1 MHPDIDK
8 LPHRGDDPQTRAVVQ
23 RLRDLPDGFQP
34 PYDWA
39 EFQRRAE
46 VLRSTGPSQHGR
58 RYAALAACFALLV
71 AGLALWIRFGATDTR
86 SMVAASSAQEEGSIQ
101 PAARGAQAE
110 LRAEWLERWE
120 EPVIV
125 RVGSRLATAELE
137 DRIAY
142 VDDLL
147 SAERADDPQPE
158 RVAQLQRERERLA
171 QSLIQLRYAEV
182 LTARLP

>member
-8 LPHRGDDPQTRAVVQ
+8 LPDRGDDPQTRAVVQ

-39 EFQRRAE
+39 EFQRRAAA
-46 VLRSTGPSQHGR
+46 LRNAEPSGQGR
-58 RYAALAACFALLV
+58 RYAALAACFALVV
-71 AGLALWIRFGATDTR
+71 AGLALWIRFGATDSR
-86 SMVAASSAQEEGSIQ
+86 SMVAASSGAEDRSIQ
-101 PAARGAQAE
+101 PAAPSAQAGFS
-110 LRAEWLERWE
+110 AEWLDSWE

-147 SAERADDPQPE
+147 SAERANDAQPG
-158 RVAQLQRERERLA
+158 RVAQLQRERERLT
-171 QSLIQLRYAEV
+171 QSLVQLRYAEM